1 MTKLTYEVLEQLID
15 DAYKIV
21 TPGSKWRHYKGG
33 EYTIKAIAVLEEDQN
48 LAVVYTSID
57 HPTVSFVRPLSVWN
71 EQVEWQGKTV
81 NRFSKF

>member
-21 TPGSKWRHYKGG
+21 APGSKWRHYKGG

-48 LAVVYTSID
+48 LAVVYTSIE

-71 EQVEWQGKTV
+71 EQVEWRGKTV